1 MSLETEFSTVVT
13 TVEKDAK
20 AVEGALTMDVGP
32 AATKVKSSV
41 GAFLTRRID
50 IFGATIPL
58 NKKVTTK
65 VLELLCV
72 AALAV
77 GLIGTQAYVYEN
89 HKQAIED
96 TQART
101 TSLESVTK
109 QYDTDF
115 VNVNSAITAT
125 NKVVASV
132 QDTQKADEAKV
143 AALAAQVSVLNN
155 KLSPV
160 RPTITRKYYP
170 RRK

>member
-1 MSLETEFSTVVT
+1 MSLGTEFSSVVT

-32 AATKVKSSV
+32 ATTAVKTSISSLLTKK
-41 GAFLTRRID
+41 ID

-65 VLELLCV
+65 VVELLCV
-72 AALAV
+72 AALAI
-77 GLIGTQAYVYEN
+77 GLIGTQVYVYEN

-132 QDTQKADEAKV
+132 QTAETADAAKV
-143 AALAAQVSVLNN
+143 AALAAQVSALNS

-160 RPTITRKYYP
+160 RPTTTRKYYSK
-170 RRK
+170 RK